1 MLNLKHGRHVM
12 FGKRAYLSG
21 QRNNVFSNALK
32 CSANYLYYMHR
43 RINILFVDFAH
54 YSGKLR

>member
-1 MLNLKHGRHVM
+1 MLNLKRGRHVM

-21 QRNNVFSNALK
+21 QRNNVFSTALTRT
-32 CSANYLYYMHR
+32 CMHK
-43 RINILFVDFAH
+43 RINILFVDFVH

>member
-1 MLNLKHGRHVM
+1 M